1 MKLGVF
7 VHPKRPKVSKN
18 EIETILKSHDFHIAD
33 SISDI
38 DIALVVGGDGT
49 FSYYGRNLS
58 IPLLFIGVTEPDI
71 LGSKSILAK
80 TTIEDIDKA
89 LLCLKKGQYKIIKRN
104 MISVKYNTFEPVDV
118 LTDIYVERGIF
129 AGCIRYTVSVAKNKI
144 KETKDNNDN
153 NNNND
158 NDKNVDFIDFV
169 IGNGVIISTAFGSTG
184 YYSYPDKISNPTKIT
199 SELFDDDDL
208 GVCHIL
214 PSFAVRKKTKLKK
227 EKTIKQIRYTVP
239 FQSTIK
245 INIIRDADVR
255 LYGMLDSSKGV
266 AVKTNNPITITPSK
280 RIAKI
285 VNLIF

>member
-7 VHPKRPKVSKN
+7 VHPKRPKISKK
-18 EIETILKSHDFHIAD
+18 EIETIVKSCDIQIAD

-58 IPLLFIGVTEPDI
+58 IPLLFIGVNEPDI
-71 LGSKSILAK
+71 LGSKSVLAE
-80 TTIEDIDKA
+80 TTIDDIDKV
-89 LLCLKKGQYKIIKRN
+89 LSYLKKGLYKIIKRK

-144 KETKDNNDN
+144 KETEVENIIN
-153 NNNND
+153 NNN
-158 NDKNVDFIDFV
+158 KTVDFIDFV

-184 YYSYPDKISNPTKIT
+184 YYSYRDKICNTTKIV
-199 SELFDDDDL
+199 SELFDDDNL

-214 PSFAVRKKTKLKK
+214 PTFAVRKKTKLKK

-239 FQSTIK
+239 FQSTIN
-245 INIIRDADVR
+245 INVMRDADVR
-255 LYGMLDSSKGV
+255 LYGTVDSSTGV
-266 AVKTNNPITITPSK
+266 TVNTNIPIIITPSK
-280 RIAKI
+280 RMAEI
-285 VNLIF
+285 VHLEF